1 MGVTDKIKGAAAAV
15 QDKVTGEKQHAA
27 TTAKVQTM
35 LPYQPCLGLVWFAY
49 ANLLS

>member
-27 TTAKVQTM
+27 TTAKVQTL
-35 LPYQPCLGLVWFAY
+35 LPHQPWWWGWCGLPMR
-49 ANLLS
+49 NC